1 MRLLAA
7 LLLLVWSSL
16 PALAQ
21 DSAQQQADRG
31 FITDMITGALSGNG
45 REVLIYGFAGALS
58 SQATID
64 KLTVAD
70 DQGVWLTLEG
80 LTLTW
85 DRGALLTGRIEV
97 QDLSAKRITVAR
109 MPHSPPSAPSPE
121 AAPFK
126 LPELPVAINIGKL
139 EVGTIALGAS
149 IIGEPVE
156 LALQGDLS
164 LEGGKGVARLT
175 ATRQNGPAGSFNVI
189 SSYSNVTGVL
199 GLKLALDEASGGLAT
214 TLIGLPGAPALR
226 LAIEGTAPLSAY
238 AAKMSLAT
246 DGVERLTGNF
256 ALTSDGT
263 GGAAQR
269 LHLDVAGD
277 VTTLFL
283 PEYRAFFGT
292 SVSLVADAA
301 QTADGGIDLQGLQLS
316 TAALRLSGNAR
327 IAADGWP
334 AAFTLTG
341 QMGDASGA
349 PVLLPMAGPRTTVQG
364 ADLQVAFDAA
374 KGPHWS
380 ATLDLR
386 DLARPGL
393 NIPSVTMSG
402 GGVIRRPDGAT
413 PAQLTAALDYG
424 ATGLK
429 FDSAGVTQALG
440 DSLSGRFRLHRDGAG
455 PVVIDAL
462 TLKGAGLALDGQ
474 ASISLPDGGPQ
485 VSTSL
490 RASATDLAQFST
502 LVGRSLGGGA
512 DLTLSATATPLD
524 GGIDARISGTST
536 DLSVGLP
543 PLDGVMRGTGQLAVR
558 LVRDTSGTR
567 IEGLSLQTPALKLTG
582 QASITSAA
590 SHAQASLAITDAGL
604 AYPGLT
610 GPATLN
616 VDAGRAAN
624 GGLTLSADASVGA
637 ATAKFDGTSPDGTSP
652 LDLRLTTTAPDL
664 ARFALLAGR
673 PLAGSLAATITGAA
687 MPDASTAD
695 LHIDAT
701 MRDIGTG
708 IAALDGLLRGQ
719 GTLTLDAR
727 RKDGT
732 DSVSNVTL
740 ATPAIHLTGNA
751 NMAEDGPAAGLDL
764 TADLPDLARVL
775 PQLAG
780 AGRISAKASRD
791 ATGATTLTADATA
804 MGATLRADL
813 TQPAGGDVAGKA
825 ALNAVD
831 LGRFAAVT
839 GRALKGALNAQVT
852 GSIATDMRKFDLTVT
867 GTSQDLALGQP
878 QADAVLRGAGQIN
891 AHVLRDRPGGLRVE
905 DIALSTPALTVSGGI
920 SGEGTGGTAHYS
932 ARLADLGLI
941 APDFRGPA
949 TANGTAKLE
958 ANGDWSLSTDATG
971 PGGTNAT
978 LNGRIHP
985 DMALDLTLA
994 GQAPLG
1000 LLNGVLS
1007 PRRLAGV
1014 ARFDLAL
1021 KGPPALSSMTGTIRA
1036 SGAQLSAPTLGQ
1048 SIEGIDATVTLS
1060 GGSARLVASGA
1071 SRSGGQLGVRGPV
1084 GLAAP
1089 YSADLN
1095 VTLSGLVLKD
1105 PTLYQTTVSGALT
1118 VKGPLTGGARIAG
1131 NIDVGQTE
1139 VQVPSSPIG
1148 ALGDLPD
1155 VTHLGASAPVRRTLA
1170 RAGASAA
1177 PATSAALARSR
1188 PYPLDITIRAPQRIF
1203 VRGRG
1208 LDAELGGTLRI
1219 TGTSANVVPAGDFS
1233 LIRGRIDILQQRF
1246 DLDEGA
1252 ITLAGNFVP
1261 TLRLVA
1267 STTARSGTA
1276 VKITVSGP
1284 ATEPTVTFS
1293 SSPELPQ
1300 DEVLSQLLFGRDLK
1314 SISPLQ
1320 AVQLASAVATL
1331 AGRGGSGII
1340 DNLRKGIGVDDID
1353 LTSDASGN
1361 AAVRV
1366 GKYLTDKVYTDV
1378 TIGSDGTSTINLNL
1392 DVTPTIT
1399 ATGSAASDGT
1409 TGLGIFYQKDY

>member
-7 LLLLVWSSL
+7 LLVLVCSAL

-21 DSAQQQADRG
+21 DTAQQQADRG
-31 FITDMITGALSGNG
+31 FITDMITGALSDKG

-85 DRGALLTGRIEV
+85 DRGALLSGRIEV
-97 QDLSAKRITVAR
+97 QDLSAKRTTVAR
-109 MPHSPPSAPSPE
+109 LPQSPPAAPSPE
-121 AAPFK
+121 AAPFT
-126 LPELPVAINIGKL
+126 LPDLPVSINIGKL
-139 EVGTIALGAS
+139 QAGTIALGAA
-149 IIGEPVE
+149 ILGTPVE
-156 LALQGDLS
+156 LGLRGDLS

-175 ATRQNGPAGSFNVI
+175 ATRQNGPAGSFDIVT
-189 SSYSNVTGVL
+189 SYSNVTGVL
-199 GLKLALDEASGGLAT
+199 GLKLALDEAAGGLAT

-226 LAIEGTAPLSAY
+226 LAIDGTAPLSAY
-238 AAKMSLAT
+238 AAKMHLAT
-246 DGVERLTGNF
+246 DGVERLSGHF
-256 ALTSDGT
+256 ALTSDPT
-263 GGAAQR
+263 GGTARR

-283 PEYRAFFGT
+283 PEYRAFFGP

-301 QTADGGIDLQGLQLS
+301 QTADGGIDLQGLQLG
-316 TAALRLSGNAR
+316 TAALRLSGSAR

-334 AAFTLTG
+334 AAFALTG

-374 KGPHWS
+374 TGPDWT
-380 ATLDLR
+380 ATLTLR

-393 NIPSVTMSG
+393 TIPSLSMSG
-402 GGVIRRPDGAT
+402 GGVIRRAQGGT

-424 ATGLK
+424 ATGLI

-440 DSLSGRFRLHRDGAG
+440 DSLSGRLRLHRDGAG

-462 TLKGAGLALDGQ
+462 TLQGAGLALNGQ
-474 ASISLPDGGPQ
+474 ASIALPDGGPWL
-485 VSTSL
+485 STSL
-490 RASATDLAQFST
+490 RASATDLARFST
-502 LVGRSLGGGA
+502 LMGRPLGGGA
-512 DLTLSATATPLD
+512 DLSLSATATPLD
-524 GGIDARISGTST
+524 GGIDAHISGTST
-536 DLSVGLP
+536 DLAVGLP
-543 PLDGVMRGTGQLAVR
+543 PLDGVMRGKGQIAAR

-567 IEGLSLQTPALKLTG
+567 IEGLSLQTPALNLTG
-582 QASITSAA
+582 QASLTSAA
-590 SHAQASLAITDAGL
+590 SHAQASLGVTDAGL

-610 GPATLN
+610 GPATLSL
-616 VDAGRAAN
+616 DAGRAAN
-624 GGLTLSADASVGA
+624 GGLTLSADASAGGA
-637 ATAKFDGTSPDGTSP
+637 VARLSGTSPDGTSP

-664 ARFALLAGR
+664 ARFAPLAGR
-673 PLAGSLAATITGAA
+673 PLAGAMEATVTGTA

-701 MRDIGTG
+701 IRDIGTG

-719 GTLTLDAR
+719 GTLALDAR
-727 RKDGT
+727 RKGGT
-732 DSVSNVTL
+732 DSVRNVSL
-740 ATPAIHLTGNA
+740 ATPAIRLTGSA
-751 NMAEDGPAAGLDL
+751 SMAGNGPAAALDL

-780 AGRISAKASRD
+780 AGRITAKASRD
-791 ATGATTLTADATA
+791 ATGAATLTADATA
-804 MGATLRADL
+804 MGATLRAEL
-813 TQPAGGDVAGKA
+813 TQPTGGDVAGKVALA
-825 ALNAVD
+825 AGD
-831 LGRFAAVT
+831 LTRFAAIA
-839 GRALKGALNAQVT
+839 GRALKGAVNAQVS
-852 GSIATDMRKFDLTVT
+852 GSIAPDMRRFDLTVT
-867 GTSQDLALGQP
+867 GTSRDLGLGQS

-891 AHVLRDRPGGLRVE
+891 AHVLRDQTGGLRVK

-920 SGEGTGGTAHYS
+920 SGEDTAATAQYR

-941 APDFRGPA
+941 TPDFHGPA
-949 TANGTAKLE
+949 TATGTAALD
-958 ANGDWSLSTDATG
+958 ANGDWRVTSDATG
-971 PGGTNAT
+971 PGGGTARLSGT
-978 LNGRIHP
+978 IHP
-985 DMALDLTLA
+985 DATATLA
-994 GQAPLG
+994 LSGQAPLG
-1000 LLNGVLS
+1000 LLNGVLA
-1007 PRRLAGV
+1007 PRRLAGIARADLTLDGPV
-1014 ARFDLAL
+1014 ALAS
-1021 KGPPALSSMTGTIRA
+1021 ARGTIHT

-1048 SIEGIDATVTLS
+1048 SLDGINATITLG
-1060 GGSARLVASGA
+1060 GGSARLAVSGA
-1071 SRSGGQLGVRGPV
+1071 SRGGGRVVVKGPV

-1089 YSADLN
+1089 YAADLAVQLN
-1095 VTLSGLVLKD
+1095 GLVLKD

-1118 VKGPLTGGARIAG
+1118 LKGPLTGGARIG
-1131 NIDVGQTE
+1131 GGIDVGQTE

-1155 VTHLGASAPVRRTLA
+1155 VIHVGTPAPVRTTLA
-1170 RAGASAA
+1170 RAGAATTPAASAA
-1177 PATSAALARSR
+1177 PSRSR

-1219 TGTSANVVPAGDFS
+1219 TGTTANVQPAGSFS
-1233 LIRGRIDILQQRF
+1233 LIRGRLDILQQRF
-1246 DLDEGA
+1246 DLSEGT
-1252 ITLAGNFVP
+1252 ITLAGNFTP

-1267 STTARSGTA
+1267 ATTARSGTA
-1276 VKITVSGP
+1276 ITITVAGP

-1331 AGRGGSGII
+1331 AGRGGGGII
-1340 DNLRKGIGVDDID
+1340 DNLRKGIGLDDFD

-1361 AAVRV
+1361 AALRV
-1366 GKYLTDKVYTDV
+1366 GKYLTDKIYTDV
-1378 TIGSDGTSTINLNL
+1378 TVGSSGTSTINLNL
-1392 DVTPTIT
+1392 DVTPSIT